1 MPGYTNAGKV
11 LSRKVK
17 FKDIEEL
24 SDEDLRKV
32 KNNENRRNYI
42 PFRE

>member
-1 MPGYTNAGKV
+1 MPGYANAGKV

-24 SDEDLRKV
+24 EDENLEKA
-32 KNNENRRNYI
+32 KNTENRRNYI